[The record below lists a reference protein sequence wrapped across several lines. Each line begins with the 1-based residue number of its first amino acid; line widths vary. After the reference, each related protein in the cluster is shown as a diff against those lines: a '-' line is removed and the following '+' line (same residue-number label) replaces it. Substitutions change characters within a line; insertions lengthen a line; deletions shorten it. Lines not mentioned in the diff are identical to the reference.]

1 MAEPVL
7 MTSYDLALTVKGSL
21 TGPSDLP
28 VDDITTDSRI
38 LSYTERLAFIAI
50 KGRNHDGHQFVDSL
64 YGKGVRVF
72 IMERLPAA
80 NETYK
85 NAAFIIVENSVTALQ
100 DMAAFKRKRFL
111 SPVVAVTGSAGKT
124 VVKEWLAEITGL
136 SMPVIRSP
144 RSYNSQIG
152 VPLSVWKLD
161 NTYKLGIF
169 EAGISQPG
177 EMEKLRRI
185 IDPDTGIITNIGLA
199 HSENFIDDE
208 EKASEKL
215 KLFLNCKTIVY
226 CRDNE
231 LIDRLIRSDV
241 TYSSKNL
248 VDWSFS
254 NREAAIFADR
264 ISVEGGSTTVEMTC
278 KGSKMSFL
286 IPFTDRASVENA
298 VTAASACIALQTDP
312 EIIRKGLAGLVSVAM
327 RMDMKTGINNCIL
340 IEDYYNSDP
349 GSLVMALE
357 FLRSQNGRK
366 RTLILSDFLESS
378 RDQKELYW
386 GVAEEVRKSGIDR
399 FIGIGPGMTDHSSF
413 FGPEATFFYSTGE
426 FIHQFNPSS
435 FSNETILIKGARKF
449 EFENIVKLLELQVHQ
464 TILEVNLDAIAHN
477 LNEIRGYL
485 DPGTRIMAMVKA
497 FAYGAGPSEIANLLE
512 YHRVSCL
519 GVAYADEG
527 AELRNAGVTLPVMV
541 MNPDPG
547 SSDIIIRHGLEPE
560 LYSMTSF
567 RQFAQAASRHGLV
580 HYPVHIKIDTG
591 MHRLGFMPHEIEDL
605 ASELRTA
612 GSLKVASVFSHFA
625 ASEDPAFDHFT
636 HRQAELFLK
645 AVTVIREA
653 AGYPFLRHICNT
665 AAIVRFPQYHFD
677 MVRPGIGI
685 YGACRYSG
693 LNLRP
698 VNRFRTRISQIKRI
712 APGEPVGYGCNDISD
727 KERLVAIVPVGYA
740 DGLSRKLGNRN
751 GFLLVR
757 NTRVPIIG
765 NICMDMCMIDVTGV
779 KAEEGDETEIFGE
792 NILISELAERCGTIP
807 YEILTSVSPRVK
819 RIFFRE

>member
-7 MTSYDLALTVKGSL
+7 MTSYDLALAVKGSL
-21 TGPSDLP
+21 TGPPDLP
-28 VDDITTDSRI
+28 VDDITTDSRN
-38 LSYTERLAFIAI
+38 LSFSERLAFIAI
-50 KGRNHDGHQFVDSL
+50 KGKNHDGHLFIDGL
-64 YGKGVRVF
+64 YRKGIRVF
-72 IMERLPAA
+72 IVERMPPGH
-80 NETYK
+80 ETCE
-85 NAAFIIVENSVTALQ
+85 NAAFIVAEDSVSALQ
-100 DMAAFKRKRFL
+100 DLAAAKRKQFS
-111 SPVVAVTGSAGKT
+111 SPVIAVTGSAGKT
-124 VVKEWLAEITGL
+124 VVKEWIAEITGL

-161 NTYKLGIF
+161 KAYRLGIF
-169 EAGISQPG
+169 EAGISRPG

-185 IDPDTGIITNIGLA
+185 IDPDTGVITNIGQA

-208 EKASEKL
+208 EKAGEKL
-215 KLFLNCKTIVY
+215 RLFINCSTIVY
-226 CRDNE
+226 CRDHE

-241 TYSSKNL
+241 IYSSKNL
-248 VDWSFS
+248 VDWSFTD
-254 NREAAIFADR
+254 REASIFAEK
-264 ISVEGGSTTVEMTC
+264 ISAIESSTTVEMTY
-278 KGSKMSFL
+278 KGERMKFR

-298 VTAASACIALQTDP
+298 LTAASACLAIGTDP
-312 EIIRKGLAGLVSVAM
+312 EIIRKGLSGLVSVAM
-327 RMDMKTGINNCIL
+327 RMEMKTGLNNCIL

-349 GSLVMALE
+349 GSLGVALE

-366 RTLILSDFLESS
+366 RTLILSDFMESS
-378 RDQKELYW
+378 RDQKELY
-386 GVAEEVRKSGIDR
+386 GEVAEDIRKSGIDR
-399 FIGIGPGMTDHSSF
+399 FIGIGPGLSGHRSL
-413 FGPEATFFYSTGE
+413 FGKEATFYYSTGE
-426 FIHQFNPSS
+426 FVHQFSPAS

-485 DPGTRIMAMVKA
+485 DPGTKIMAMVKA

-567 RQFAQAASRHGLV
+567 RKFAMAASRHGLV

-591 MHRLGFMPHEIEDL
+591 MHRLGFMPEEIVDL
-605 ASELRTA
+605 ASEIRSA
-612 GSLKVASVFSHFA
+612 GSLRVASVFSHFS
-625 ASEDPAFDHFT
+625 ASENPAYDHFT

-645 AVTVIREA
+645 AVEILREA

-685 YGACRYSG
+685 YGAWEYSG
-693 LNLRP
+693 LNFRP

-712 APGEPVGYGCNDISD
+712 APGEAVGYGCSDISD
-727 KERLVAIVPVGYA
+727 EERLIAIVPVGYA
-740 DGLSRKLGNRN
+740 DGLNRKLGNRN

-757 NTRVPIIG
+757 NKRVPIIG
-765 NICMDMCMIDVTGV
+765 NICMDMCMVDITGIN
-779 KAEEGDETEIFGE
+779 AEEGDEAEIFGE
-792 NILISELAERCGTIP
+792 NILISEVAGRCGTIP